1 MKRNSIHGAQ
11 REIMREAQIMTAQP
25 SNHKNASQGARRL
38 GISQPQK
45 AAFSG
50 ILRYFSRKPTGF
62 LRKSALSSAEIHL
75 FEVRSNFEIEIFC
88 CNNENRGPRL
98 TP

>member
-1 MKRNSIHGAQ
+1 MKETETENRHA
-11 REIMREAQIMTAQP
+11 
-25 SNHKNASQGARRL
+25 KQGARRL

-45 AAFSG
+45 AAFSV
-50 ILRYFSRKPTGF
+50 ILRYFSRNTSVF
-62 LRKSALSSAEIHL
+62 LRKNALSSAEIHL